1 MENLSV
7 QKNILKTPALLK
19 YIFETSGYPKE
30 HEQLKQLRET
40 TVQKYGNKSLMNVP
54 VDEAQFMS
62 ILLKVMN
69 AKKTLEIGVFTGYS
83 LLSTTALALPS
94 DGKIIGIDVD
104 REAYETGLPFM
115 QKAGVEHKIDFI
127 QADALSALHDLIDVI
142 VLDFHDNSVLEKV
155 TGVFYSILFL
165 NAKLVK
171 NGGIIALWNGT
182 VAMSEEEKFEGILWE
197 NRKPTMEFN
206 SYIANDKR
214 IESSIL
220 VFNLFKGDEHN
231 NNNNKGTIII
241 FISINFKSV

>member
-1 MENLSV
+1 MTMENLSV

-19 YIFETSGYPKE
+19 YIFETSAYPKE

-83 LLSTTALALPS
+83 LLSTALALPS

-104 REAYETGLPFM
+104 REAYETGLPFI

-127 QADALSALHDLIDVI
+127 QADALSALHDLIDGKHSESFDYAFVDADKKNFI
-142 VLDFHDNSVLEKV
+142 KYHEVLL
-155 TGVFYSILFL
+155 
-165 NAKLVK
+165 KLVK
-171 NGGIIALWNGT
+171 KGGIIAYDNTLWHGT
-182 VAMSEEEKFEGILWE
+182 VAMSEEEKFEGILWQ

-206 SYIANDKR
+206 SYIANDNR

-220 VFNLFKGDEHN
+220 SIGD
-231 NNNNKGTIII
+231 GVTLCRCL
-241 FISINFKSV
+241 